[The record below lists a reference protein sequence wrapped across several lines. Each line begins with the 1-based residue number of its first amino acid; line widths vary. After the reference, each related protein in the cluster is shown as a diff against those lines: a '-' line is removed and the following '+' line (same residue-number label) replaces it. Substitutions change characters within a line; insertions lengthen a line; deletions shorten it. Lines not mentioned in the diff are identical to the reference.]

1 MSLLWSGGFLSLIF
15 NILGEDL
22 FLFLNLVCCGEY
34 LNLNYTS
41 TEAEV
46 KQKLAGMGFLFL
58 LLSLIKFV
66 SY

>member
-15 NILGEDL
+15 KIGGDL
-22 FLFLNLVCCGEY
+22 FIFLNLGCCGEY
-34 LNLNYTS
+34 LILNCTS

-46 KQKLAGMGFLFL
+46 KKKLAGMGFLFL
-58 LLSLIKFV
+58 LSLIKFV